1 MTNNPHDRLFKAVF
15 SSPENAVA
23 HFEACLP
30 STIVAILDLSRAE
43 HVPGSWVDEA
53 LHEHHSDV
61 LYQIP
66 YRRPTPAERGE
77 RGPGALLHVLF
88 EHQST
93 VNPQMALKV
102 LRYLTRVL
110 DSWSREHPGQK
121 LPLVLPLVLYHG
133 AETWNAPLEL
143 EGLYEFAGVDEAV
156 VSVLR
161 PYLPR
166 LRYLLEVVTTT
177 PDEAMAGRGIVRLT
191 LLAMKHGRGE
201 QLRTAIFDWEE
212 DFRIEA
218 AKGARGL
225 HNIGL
230 IVHYLLVVSDAV
242 TAQDLAEALKPMGR
256 EAQDIPMTTG
266 RRLIEQGREEGREE
280 GRREQQLLL
289 AGKLLAQG
297 TPPAEVAEL
306 TELSLEEVI
315 GLIH

>member
-1 MTNNPHDRLFKAVF
+1 LFTAGAPVRGAV
-15 SSPENAVA
+15 PAPCEV
-23 HFEACLP
+23 LP
-30 STIVAILDLSRAE
+30 ARVAILDLSRAE
-43 HVPGSWVDEA
+43 HVPGSWVDEG
-53 LHEHHSDV
+53 LHEHLSDV

-66 YRRPTPAERGE
+66 YRRATSGSEGQERP
-77 RGPGALLHVLF
+77 PGALLYVLF

-121 LPLVLPLVLYHG
+121 LPPVLPLVLYHG
-133 AETWNAPLEL
+133 AETWNAPVEL
-143 EGLYEFAGVDEAV
+143 EGLYELAGVDEAV
-156 VSVLR
+156 VRVLR
-161 PYLPR
+161 PFLPR

-191 LLAMKHGRGE
+191 LLAMKHGRCE

-212 DFRIEA
+212 DFQIEV

-230 IVHYLLVVSDAV
+230 IVHYLLVVSDVV
-242 TAQDLAEALKPMGR
+242 TDQDLAEALKPMGS

-266 RRLIEQGREEGREE
+266 RRLIEQGREQGIEQGREQ
-280 GRREQQLLL
+280 GRREQQQLF
-289 AGKLLAQG
+289 ARKLLAQG

-306 TELSLEEVI
+306 TELPLEEVL
-315 GLIH
+315 GLMQ